1 MEVEMSLA
9 ELEKKTLEVEIERL
23 LPGGVGLAH
32 AEGLTLF
39 VSLAAPGDVL
49 RVEIDRI
56 QGKVGFA
63 SIIEIL
69 KPSPLRVEPPCPYF
83 GRCGGCDF
91 QQLTYEAQLNA
102 KVEIIRDCL
111 HRIAKIDIPLD
122 IHIHPSPNQWHYRA
136 RAMWQVDSNEK
147 HLGYF
152 ERGSNRVC
160 DVEYCGVLVP
170 ELQATLERVRNEIRE
185 ETAAERLR
193 DIEIVAG
200 DEGVSVAPPLAGF
213 KTDIVSRVIGNETY
227 HFSAEAFFQINHE
240 LLEPLIDEAMRN
252 ANRAEHAAEEDAPG
266 ETNSDPSGAAKGE
279 TAIDLYCGVG
289 LFTLPLARRFERVI
303 GVEGSARATEFAR
316 RNLEFAKRGSSP
328 TVRKGVVAGPANV
341 DIRSVGLGN
350 VDIVTAHVS
359 DWMKHHARSFCP
371 VDFLLLD
378 PPRAGA
384 ENAVIAGILAL
395 RPARIAYVS
404 CDPATLARDLK
415 KLIAGGYNLD
425 SVVAFDMFPQTHHV
439 ETIVQLS
446 KNITAAVG
454 FSEAA

>member
-1 MEVEMSLA
+1 MSVA
-9 ELEKKTLEVEIERL
+9 EIQQKTLEVEIERL

-49 RVEIDRI
+49 RVVIDRI
-56 QGKVGFA
+56 QGRVGFA
-63 SIIEIL
+63 SIKEIL
-69 KPSPLRVEPPCPYF
+69 KPSPLRIEAPCPYF

-91 QQLTYEAQLNA
+91 QQLTYEAQLDA

-111 HRIAKIDIPLD
+111 HRIAKLDNPLD
-122 IHIHPSPNQWHYRA
+122 IPIHPSPGQWQYRA
-136 RAMWQVDSNEK
+136 RAMWQVDSGDK
-147 HLGYF
+147 LLGYF

-160 DVEYCGVLVP
+160 DVEYCAVLAP
-170 ELQATLERVRNEIRE
+170 ELQATLERVRSEIRSE
-185 ETAAERLR
+185 IAAERVR
-193 DIEIVAG
+193 DIEVVAG

-213 KTDIVSRVIGNETY
+213 RTAIVSRAIGNETY
-227 HFSAEAFFQINHE
+227 HVSAEAFFQVNHQ
-240 LLEPLIDEAMRN
+240 LLEPLIAEALRY
-252 ANRAEHAAEEDAPG
+252 ANRVKDPATAEVNEATEGDHM
-266 ETNSDPSGAAKGE
+266 SGARQE
-279 TAIDLYCGVG
+279 SAIDLYCGVG

-303 GVEGSARATEFAR
+303 GVEGSAPATEFAR
-316 RNLEFAKRGSSP
+316 RNLEFAKLNNAEVVTS
-328 TVRKGVVAGPANV
+328 GVSG
-341 DIRSVGLGN
+341 
-350 VDIVTAHVS
+350 
-359 DWMKHHARSFCP
+359 WMKQHARSFGP

-415 KLIAGGYNLD
+415 KLIAGDYVLD

-439 ETIVQLS
+439 ETVAHLS
-446 KNITAAVG
+446 SNIPGVG
-454 FSEAA
+454 FS